1 MPVANDYVDFK
12 PILVS
17 YIVFLSLTNFLIK
30 LGITYVYRNISY
42 FSNFCKSSINFDTD
56 IKYVLSLVYRS
67 STRP

>member
-1 MPVANDYVDFK
+1 MPVANDYYFK

-42 FSNFCKSSINFDTD
+42 FSNFWIIFD
-56 IKYVLSLVYRS
+56 
-67 STRP
+67 

>member
-42 FSNFCKSSINFDTD
+42 FSNFWIIFD
-56 IKYVLSLVYRS
+56 
-67 STRP
+67 